1 MREIGIKGFYRKF
14 EDRENKLSFPEK
26 HNLVGR
32 NSGSCSP
39 TKPGVSMGGENKN
52 GAMRFA
58 FRSYDPSNALCC
70 GFFMKSRA
78 I

>member
-1 MREIGIKGFYRKF
+1 
-14 EDRENKLSFPEK
+14 
-26 HNLVGR
+26 
-32 NSGSCSP
+32 
-39 TKPGVSMGGENKN
+39 MGGKNKN